1 MVTVNSLR
9 AAVLGANDGIISNAA
24 LLLGVIGSGASD
36 AAILTAG
43 IASTVAGAVSMALGE
58 YVSVSAQ
65 RDTERAAVEREIE
78 ELEQTPDEEA
88 KELAGIL
95 SGYGISDKT
104 AHKAA
109 QEIGE
114 GDPLTAH
121 LQIEY
126 GLDGE
131 KLTNP
136 WEAAAASGASFLAG
150 AALPL
155 ASVFFSSNSAL
166 VVFATTL
173 LALVITCFTSAKLS
187 DTGPVRAVLRLVLGG
202 ALGLAVTYGIGAAF
216 GGVVG

>member
-136 WEAAAASGASFLAG
+136 WGQPRLR
-150 AALPL
+150 ALP
-155 ASVFFSSNSAL
+155 SW
-166 VVFATTL
+166 
-173 LALVITCFTSAKLS
+173 
-187 DTGPVRAVLRLVLGG
+187 PVRRCRWHQCSSPPTLPSSSSRRRCSRW
-202 ALGLAVTYGIGAAF
+202 
-216 GGVVG
+216 

>member
-43 IASTVAGAVSMALGE
+43 I
-58 YVSVSAQ
+58 
-65 RDTERAAVEREIE
+65 
-78 ELEQTPDEEA
+78 
-88 KELAGIL
+88 L

-114 GDPLTAH
+114 SDPLTAH

-173 LALVITCFTSAKLS
+173 LALVITGFTSAKLS
-187 DTGPVRAVLRLVLGG
+187 DTDPVRAVLRLVLGG